1 MTLGERIKQR
11 RLELGLSQMELA
23 EKLGYVSKAT
33 ISNAEHD
40 RDDMTTTRIER
51 YAEALGVTPA
61 YLMGWED
68 SVTIEPEI
76 KPDKE
81 RLNKVINTY
90 AKKIHELNIYVSQL
104 NEQGIE
110 ELTKHAKLMSNSED
124 YRKEDST

>member
-81 RLNKVINTY
+81 RLNRVITTY

-124 YRKEDST
+124 YRKEDNT